1 MATTFSTTHLDLVE
15 AFKREGFTN
24 SEELLGALIQ
34 NNDLLRTAAVL
45 PSSHNSYHETLVADK
60 LGSGSF
66 RGAYEAIKQ
75 TNSITH
81 KVSEPIVSYEAES
94 EVDELILKGAD
105 NPEQT
110 RFTEDLMNVQ
120 GITNGY
126 NDALLYTVPSKS
138 TENFTGLAARR
149 KKIGDYCYNCGG
161 TSTDNKLT
169 SAWLIEMGPLGFS
182 MRYPKGSMPGLSHED
197 MGRQKCVPAEGSG
210 HYWGWVTK
218 FSIEFGIS
226 VRQENAL
233 QRFANIDPTA
243 TEVSSL
249 FTNFIKAKNK
259 LPNKGRSA
267 FLYVNSDVQSII
279 EIMIFNKALNTQY
292 VDIEGYGPVAHF
304 LGIPILPMDAIK
316 STEAK
321 LS

>member
-1 MATTFSTTHLDLVE
+1 MATFSTNHLDLVE
-15 AFKREGFTN
+15 AFKREKFTTAE
-24 SEELLGALIQ
+24 SLLGALIQ
-34 NNDLLRTAAVL
+34 NNDLLRTAAIL
-45 PSSHNSYHETLVADK
+45 PSSHNSYHDTLVADK

-81 KVSEPIVSYEAES
+81 KISEPIVSYEAES

-105 NPEQT
+105 NPAQV
-110 RFTEDLMNVQ
+110 RFTEDLMNMQ

-126 NDALLYTVPSKS
+126 NDALLYTDPSKA
-138 TENFTGLAARR
+138 TENFRGLASRR
-149 KKIGDYCYNCGG
+149 AKIGDYCYNCGG
-161 TSTDNKLT
+161 TTNNKLT
-169 SAWLIEMGPLGFS
+169 SAWLIEMGETAFS
-182 MRYPKGSMPGLSHED
+182 MRYAKGTMPGLSHED
-197 MGRQKCVPAEGSG
+197 MGRQKCNSADGSG

-218 FSIEFGIS
+218 FAIAFGIS

-243 TEVSSL
+243 TSVTSL
-249 FTNFIKAKNK
+249 FENFIKAKNK
-259 LPNKGRSA
+259 LPNKGRQA

-279 EIMIFNKALNTQY
+279 EIMILDKALNTQY
-292 VDIEGYGPVAHF
+292 IDIENYGPVAHF
-304 LGIPILPMDAIK
+304 LGVPILPMDAIK

>member
-1 MATTFSTTHLDLVE
+1 MATFSTSHIDLVE
-15 AFKREGFTN
+15 AFKREGFTTT
-24 SEELLGALIQ
+24 EELLGALLQ
-34 NNDLLRTAAVL
+34 NNDLLRTAAIL
-45 PSSHNSYHETLVADK
+45 PSSNNSYHETLVADK

-66 RGAYEAIKQ
+66 RGAYEAIRQ
-75 TNSITH
+75 TNSVTH

-105 NPEQT
+105 NPAQV
-110 RFTEDLMNVQ
+110 RFTEDLMNMQ

-138 TENFTGLAARR
+138 TENFAGLASRR
-149 KKIGDYCYNCGG
+149 SKIGDYCYNCGG
-161 TSTDNKLT
+161 TSANAVS
-169 SAWLIEMGPLGFS
+169 SAWLVEMGETAFS
-182 MRYPKGSMPGLSHED
+182 MRYAKGTMPGLSHED
-197 MGRQKCVPAEGSG
+197 MGRQKCTPASGTG

-218 FSIEFGIS
+218 FALAFGIS
-226 VRQENAL
+226 IRQEGAL

-243 TEVSSL
+243 TEVNSL

-259 LPNKGRSA
+259 LPHKGRNA

-316 STEAK
+316 STEAVVK
-321 LS
+321 

>member
-1 MATTFSTTHLDLVE
+1 MATFSTNHMDLVE
-15 AFKREGFTN
+15 AYKREGFT
-24 SEELLGALIQ
+24 SADALLGALMQ
-34 NNDLLRTAAVL
+34 NNDLLRTAAIL

-66 RGAYEAIKQ
+66 RGAYEAIQQ

-81 KVSEPIVSYEAES
+81 KISEPIVSYEAES
-94 EVDELILKGAD
+94 EVDELIFKGAD
-105 NPEQT
+105 NPAQV
-110 RFTEDLMNVQ
+110 RFTEDLMNMQ

-126 NDALLYTVPSKS
+126 NDALLYTVPSKA

-149 KKIGDYCYNCGG
+149 KKLGTYCYGCGG
-161 TSTDNKLT
+161 TTSGALT
-169 SAWLIEMGPLGFS
+169 SAWLIEMGETAFS
-182 MRYPKGSMPGLSHED
+182 MRYAKGTMPGLSHED
-197 MGRQKCVPAEGSG
+197 MGRQKCIPASGSG

-218 FSIEFGIS
+218 FSIAFGIA

-243 TEVSSL
+243 TTVNNL
-249 FTNFIKAKNK
+249 FENFIKAKNK
-259 LPNKGRSA
+259 LPNKGRNA

-279 EIMIFNKALNTQY
+279 EIMIMNKALNTQY

-316 STEAK
+316 STEDK

>member
-1 MATTFSTTHLDLVE
+1 MATFSTNHLDLAE

-45 PSSHNSYHETLVADK
+45 PSSHNSYHDVLVADK

-66 RGAYEAIKQ
+66 RGAYEAIQQ

-105 NPEQT
+105 NPEQV
-110 RFTEDLMNVQ
+110 RFTEDLMNMQ

-126 NDALLYTVPSKS
+126 NDALLYTTPSKA
-138 TENFTGLAARR
+138 TENFTGLSARR
-149 KKIGDYCYNCGG
+149 KKIGDYCYDCGG
-161 TSTDNKLT
+161 TAANALT

-182 MRYPKGSMPGLSHED
+182 MRYPKGTMPGLSHED
-197 MGRQKCVPAEGSG
+197 MGRQKCVPADGTG

-218 FSIEFGIS
+218 FSIAFGIA

-243 TEVSSL
+243 TEVPSL
-249 FTNFIKAKNK
+249 FTNLIKAKNK

-279 EIMIFNKALNTQY
+279 EIMIFNKALNTKY

-304 LGIPILPMDAIK
+304 LGVPILPMDAIK

>member
-1 MATTFSTTHLDLVE
+1 MATFSTNHMDLVE
-15 AFKREGFTN
+15 AYKREGFT
-24 SEELLGALIQ
+24 SADALLGALLQ
-34 NNDLLRTAAVL
+34 NNDLLRTAAIL

-66 RGAYEAIKQ
+66 RGAYEAIQQ

-81 KVSEPIVSYEAES
+81 KISEPIVSYEAES
-94 EVDELILKGAD
+94 EVDELIFKGAD
-105 NPEQT
+105 NPAQV
-110 RFTEDLMNVQ
+110 RFTEDLMNMQ

-126 NDALLYTVPSKS
+126 NDALLYTVPSKT
-138 TENFTGLAARR
+138 TENFAGLASRR
-149 KKIGDYCYNCGG
+149 KAIGTYCYNCGG
-161 TSTDNKLT
+161 STSGSLT
-169 SAWLIEMGPLGFS
+169 SAWLIEMGETAFS
-182 MRYPKGSMPGLSHED
+182 MRYAKGTMPGLSHED
-197 MGRQKCVPAEGSG
+197 MGRQKCTPASGSG

-218 FSIEFGIS
+218 FSIAFGIA

-243 TEVSSL
+243 TSVTGL
-249 FTNFIKAKNK
+249 FENVIKAKNK
-259 LPNKGRSA
+259 LPNKGRNA

-279 EIMIFNKALNTQY
+279 EIMIMNKALNTQY
-292 VDIEGYGPVAHF
+292 VDIENYGPVAHF

-316 STEAK
+316 STETK